1 MTNKQKSVLNQI
13 YIAARKLKK
22 CSDIAYEEIKRE
34 IKLLQLKPTEYED
47 AIRTVSRILEY

>member
-34 IKLLQLKPTEYED
+34 IKLLQLKPAEYKD
-47 AIRTVSRILEY
+47 AIRMVSRILEY